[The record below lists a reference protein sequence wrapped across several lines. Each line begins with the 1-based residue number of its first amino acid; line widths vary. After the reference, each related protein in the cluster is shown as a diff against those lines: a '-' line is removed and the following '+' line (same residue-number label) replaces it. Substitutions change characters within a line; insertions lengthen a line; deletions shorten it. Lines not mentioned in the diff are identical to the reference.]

1 MKICLSFIL
10 SMFVFLAGF
19 AKGPSLHYCY
29 LSGKISAELHGMF
42 SYEEEDACAKDKVKE
57 DTCCAIA
64 NLSPLKGNC
73 CEDFSLDV
81 KLSDYSQNVNTYT
94 PQTLF
99 VAVFASNPYW
109 FSSILPIEELLDA
122 NTYFD
127 LGKILVPSVPLF
139 LKNSVFRI

>member
-1 MKICLSFIL
+1 
-10 SMFVFLAGF
+10 MFVFLAGF

-42 SYEEEDACAKDKVKE
+42 SYEEEDACAKDEVKE

-99 VAVFASNPYW
+99 VAVFASNPLW
-109 FSSILPIEELLDA
+109 FSSLLPIEELFDA

-127 LGKILVPSVPLF
+127 LDKNLVPRVPLF